1 VRKRRKPP
9 RRQRPHTTENSRYGA
24 VAAVS
29 GRSRDAALAERR
41 YSRFSKARSMSDLAF
56 FWVTRTAHDVGV
68 IGAGGHPRPS
78 STRVDRPLRRAMFT
92 PSCEAIILEPL
103 HELGSN
109 IVRGAPD
116 RPFSARIWFNSF
128 IDEPRCSNPAM
139 RFLASATNRQFFKK
153 ADTRTTESKRI
164 PIDACLSFSI
174 DNY

>member
-1 VRKRRKPP
+1 MRKRRKPP

-24 VAAVS
+24 VAADS
-29 GRSRDAALAERR
+29 GRRRGAALAERR
-41 YSRFSKARSMSDLAF
+41 YSRFSKARSMTDQAFFCTRLWESLAPAVTRAELAF
-56 FWVTRTAHDVGV
+56 GWIHRS
-68 IGAGGHPRPS
+68 GGNVHPK
-78 STRVDRPLRRAMFT
+78 LR
-92 PSCEAIILEPL
+92 SNHLEPF

-139 RFLASATNRQFFKK
+139 RFLASATKRQFFKK
-153 ADTRTTESKRI
+153 ADTRTTESKRS